1 MRIRGPGRAVL
12 LSCAMLAVG
21 QARAQEST
29 GEERLREAL
38 RQTTIQ
44 LRAVQDNQ
52 ATLTAQIDQLKQERD
67 SLQQQLTAAK
77 NAPRP
82 PDAELG
88 QLRDAVAALQQQNAA
103 LQAGLQKWQGGY
115 QQAADLARAKDAESR
130 ERGAALQQQNAKLGV
145 CVATNG
151 KLIVVADDILH
162 LYHTQ
167 SFRDLLLGSYE
178 PLLGF
183 KKVQLENL
191 VQDYEDKIDAQRL
204 SPGAPVAQAPAPTQT
219 GTVQRGTVQ
228 TGTAQTGTANT
239 RTR

>member
-1 MRIRGPGRAVL
+1 L
-12 LSCAMLAVG
+12 LCVMLGAG
-21 QARAQEST
+21 QAGAQEST

-44 LRAVQDNQ
+44 LRALQDGQ
-52 ATLTAQIDQLKQERD
+52 AALTAQLDQLKQERD
-67 SLQQQLTAAK
+67 SLQQQLAAAK

-103 LQAGLQKWQGGY
+103 LQTGLQKWQGGY
-115 QQAADLARAKDAESR
+115 QQAAELARAKDAESR
-130 ERGAALQQQNAKLGV
+130 QLGAALQQQTAKLGV
-145 CVATNG
+145 CTATNG
-151 KLIVVADDILH
+151 KLIAVANDILH

-204 SPGAPVAQAPAPTQT
+204 FPGAPMAQVPAP
-219 GTVQRGTVQ
+219 
-228 TGTAQTGTANT
+228 AQTGT
-239 RTR
+239 R